1 MAKISKNIEEYVKK
15 EREKYERNWKE
26 IDKIAYLDYDSFLEG
41 IILLCSDYNSSFR
54 EKERKL
60 NSKKTYVESIEFG
73 IPQTSISGGSIHFLN
88 KYYIYSK
95 EFLRNSEF
103 LVKDNLEKFT
113 IIYYE
118 VKTGG
123 VAGGSC
129 YSESDDD
136 LYDYDTDERVDG
148 EYFLNILISLLECVD
163 KESKV
168 VSVDLEYLNNRKN
181 ELRNFFREDS
191 RTHYEYYGNYDNYE
205 IMYIYVWDIY
215 EFLVKERI
223 LLY

>member
-1 MAKISKNIEEYVKK
+1 MAKISKNIDEYVKK
-15 EREKYERNWKE
+15 EREKYEKNWKE

-54 EKERKL
+54 KKERKL
-60 NSKKTYVESIEFG
+60 NSKKIHTDSIEFG
-73 IPQTSISGGSIHFLN
+73 IPKTSISDRYIHFLN

-123 VAGGSC
+123 VAGGNC
-129 YSESDDD
+129 YSESDDV

-148 EYFLNILISLLECVD
+148 DHFLDILISLLEYVD

-168 VSVDLEYLNNRKN
+168 VSVDLKYLNNRKN
-181 ELRNFFREDS
+181 ELRSFFREDS
-191 RTHYEYYGNYDNYE
+191 RTNYEYYGNYDNYE